1 MHREIMI
8 RADPRPEA
16 FMAAHPVDHGNWQT
30 LDNRR
35 SNLRWVTRAENA
47 ANTGPRGKIPSL
59 DDIVA
64 QLMREHPSTRQR
76 CRLTMERRAMEVQSS
91 AALQMHFPR
100 VVAIRCC
107 TGCQQGRPPHHRVLL
122 LPQGEPCGFDTRC
135 RDCRNERRRI
145 WRAANRDRI
154 NARRRELYALRKASV
169 SDENNKNQAAT
180 HDSKSAHD
188 DSEETSGNAINGTHD
203 TPLGLTA
210 DVADQFIKDFGI
222 PEAALG
228 SDPDQNV
235 TTPIDAVSEISD
247 EETGGR
253 QAGAAI
259 AVGETVEWSIVRD
272 PRKFIAVNNTIRCT
286 RALRR
291 HRR

>member
-1 MHREIMI
+1 M
-8 RADPRPEA
+8 
-16 FMAAHPVDHGNWQT
+16 
-30 LDNRR
+30 
-35 SNLRWVTRAENA
+35 
-47 ANTGPRGKIPSL
+47 
-59 DDIVA
+59 
-64 QLMREHPSTRQR
+64 
-76 CRLTMERRAMEVQSS
+76 
-91 AALQMHFPR
+91 
-100 VVAIRCC
+100 
-107 TGCQQGRPPHHRVLL
+107 
-122 LPQGEPCGFDTRC
+122 RC

-154 NARRRELYALRKASV
+154 NARRRVLYALRKASV